1 VWLNVP
7 KGPNKVEVL
16 LILLPLFLIFPAIFV
31 VLVAAS
37 VKAKRREAEE
47 LKALS
52 PEAREE

>member
-1 VWLNVP
+1 M
-7 KGPNKVEVL
+7 EVL